1 MAVKRILAIENND
14 LVLSFL
20 EAGLATEGYDVD
32 TAHNGR
38 EALEKLDHA
47 AYDVI
52 ISDVRM
58 PELDGPGL
66 CQELAAR
73 HSEALS
79 RLIFLTTPD
88 SMECNQKFLAESGAP
103 ALTKPIAL
111 DDLRSTIER
120 IVSSHS

>member
-1 MAVKRILAIENND
+1 MTAKRILAVENND

-20 EAGLATEGYDVD
+20 EDGLLTAGYDVD

-38 EALEKLDHA
+38 EALEMLDRA

-66 CQELAAR
+66 R
-73 HSEALS
+73 EALATRS
-79 RLIFLTTPD
+79 PEPATPFIFLTTPD
-88 SMECNQKFLAESGAP
+88 SLDAHRSFLANTDVP
-103 ALTKPIAL
+103 ALVKPVAL
-111 DDLRSTIER
+111 EELRSTVER
-120 IVSSHS
+120 VITSSA